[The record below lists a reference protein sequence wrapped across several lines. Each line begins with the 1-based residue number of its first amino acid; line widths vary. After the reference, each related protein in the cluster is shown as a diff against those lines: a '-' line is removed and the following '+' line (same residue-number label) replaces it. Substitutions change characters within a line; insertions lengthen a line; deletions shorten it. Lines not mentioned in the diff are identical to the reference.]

1 MSDVTSI
8 IPSKR
13 AVSIFF
19 AIYTTL
25 FLVGILGVLTL
36 PEEEKGMRKIAF
48 VMSYF
53 FGLPVVLSA
62 VLLFL
67 RKIGAWNGK

>member
-1 MSDVTSI
+1 MSDVTSM
-8 IPSKR
+8 IPSKK

-19 AIYTTL
+19 AVYITL
-25 FLVGILGVLTL
+25 FVAGVVVVLAL
-36 PEEEKGMRKIAF
+36 PEGERAMRKIGF

-53 FGLPVVLSA
+53 FGLPLILSA
-62 VLLFL
+62 VLIFL

>member
-1 MSDVTSI
+1 MSDVTSM
-8 IPSKR
+8 IPSKK
-13 AVSIFF
+13 AVCIFF
-19 AIYTTL
+19 AIYIAL
-25 FLVGILGVLTL
+25 FAIGVLGVLAL
-36 PEEEKGMRKIAF
+36 PDEERSIRKIAF
-48 VMSYF
+48 FVSYF